1 MIVITYGGEPRTTP
15 LTGSV
20 LTLVPA
26 LDAEQSLGWACG
38 YGQPPRR
45 VRSRVRRALRLHD
58 HRATLHSFVV
68 PRAPRHEKPIVPA
81 ASLGFALTGLRTAWR
96 TENSFKTHVV
106 AAVAVV
112 GVLLWFE
119 PAPLWWAIAAVT
131 VAFVVAAEVFNTA
144 VEGLA
149 DHLHPEQHPAIKAV
163 KDCAAGA
170 VLVASTAALAVA
182 AAFVY
187 DVVLR

>member
-1 MIVITYGGEPRTTP
+1 MKN
-15 LTGSV
+15 
-20 LTLVPA
+20 
-26 LDAEQSLGWACG
+26 QSFL
-38 YGQPPRR
+38 RR
-45 VRSRVRRALRLHD
+45 LS
-58 HRATLHSFVV
+58 
-68 PRAPRHEKPIVPA
+68 
-81 ASLGFALTGLRTAWR
+81 FALLGLRTAWR
-96 TENSFKTHVV
+96 TESSFKTHIV

-112 GVLLWFE
+112 GVLLWLE

-131 VAFVVAAEVFNTA
+131 IAFVLAAELFNTA

-187 DVVLR
+187 DNVLR